1 MKAAVYR
8 QNKGLVIEDVP
19 MPDIGPGEVLVRIA
33 NTGFCGSDHSML
45 ESKSLSDGT
54 ILGHEVSGTV
64 VDLGPEVDSHFMDM
78 RVAIRPTFCGE
89 CRDCRMGKPYFCQ
102 NNRRSIGIG
111 DLPGGFAEY
120 IKVLPGMLI
129 PIPEGVNSQNAAL
142 AEAFAAAFHGIVCA
156 GGNRGSALV
165 LGGGPIGL
173 ALVRLLKLE
182 GFTLVALS
190 EPFQEKRDLALDF
203 GADRVVNPLED
214 NLNAFV
220 FENTSGIGFET
231 VFECSGVP
239 DNVQASLDVCAR
251 GGVVCI
257 VSVMMKPATFLP
269 VTLNFKEI
277 RLTASYSNTHAENM
291 TCLDWM
297 AKGELDGRPLI
308 SDLITL
314 DELPQVYKERIHTGK
329 ALKVMLKIGKEF

>member
-8 QNKGLVIEDVP
+8 QNMGLVIEDVP
-19 MPDIGPGEVLVRIA
+19 MPEVGPGEVLVKIA
-33 NTGFCGSDHSML
+33 NTGFCGSDHSLL
-45 ESKSLSDGT
+45 ESNSLPDGI
-54 ILGHEVSGTV
+54 ILGHEVSGIV
-64 VDLGPEVDSHFMDM
+64 VDVGQEVDNHIMDM

-120 IKVLPGMLI
+120 VKVLPGMLI
-129 PIPEGVNSQNAAL
+129 PVPDGVDSHNAAL
-142 AEAFAAAFHGIVCA
+142 AEAFAAAYHGIACS
-156 GGNRGSALV
+156 GDNRGSAMV

-182 GFTLVALS
+182 GFGLVALS
-190 EPFQEKRDLALDF
+190 EPIQEKRELALDF
-203 GADRVVNPLED
+203 NADLAIDPLKE

-220 FENTSGIGFET
+220 FENTSGVGFET

-239 DNVQASLDVCAR
+239 DNVQAALDVCAR

-257 VSVMMKPATFLP
+257 VSMMMEPATLLP
-269 VTLNFKEI
+269 ATLNFKEVN
-277 RLTASYSNTHAENM
+277 LTASYSNTHAENM
-291 TCLDWM
+291 ACLDWM
-297 AKGELDGRPLI
+297 AQGKLDGRPLI

-314 DELPQVYKERIHTGK
+314 DELPRVYKEKIHTGK
-329 ALKVMLKIGKEF
+329 ALKVMLKIGGEF

>member
-19 MPDIGPGEVLVRIA
+19 MPEIGPGEVLVRIA
-33 NTGFCGSDHSML
+33 NAGFCGSDHSML

-64 VDLGPEVDSHFMDM
+64 VDLGRDVDSHFMDM

-129 PIPEGVNSQNAAL
+129 PIPEGVDSRNAAL
-142 AEAFAAAFHGIVCA
+142 AEAFAAAFHGIVCS
-156 GGNRGSALV
+156 GEKKGSTLV

-182 GFTLVALS
+182 GFRPVALS
-190 EPFQEKRDLALDF
+190 EPIQEKRDLALDF
-203 GADRVVNPLED
+203 GADMVINPLED

-231 VFECSGVP
+231 VFECSGVT
-239 DNVQASLDVCAR
+239 DNVQAALDVCAR

-277 RLTASYSNTHAENM
+277 RLTASYSNTHAENKA
-291 TCLDWM
+291 CLDWM
-297 AKGELDGRPLI
+297 AKGELDGRALI
-308 SDLITL
+308 TDLITL
-314 DELPQVYKERIHTGK
+314 DELPRVYKQRIHTGK
-329 ALKVMLKIGKEF
+329 ALKVMLKIGEEF